1 MSSTAC
7 RSTSKVTKT
16 RAPKKAAQNKKIP
29 RKMKDMMD
37 SNAVWG
43 QRWFRNV
50 DHANGGEQGELD
62 LGSTSTSSAPTISK
76 SPSPDAIAVTDH
88 TTSMVARS
96 TTTVSA
102 PVDAAPLHHNLFSP
116 TDRHVTNNQGN
127 TNMYPTNLP
136 WDATNPSD
144 DYSTSYNLFAA
155 PYQTEQPYPDHT
167 TEHQHNNQPYS
178 FSTYDLYSYPV
189 YPTAPS
195 PIAPSSPASSEGW
208 SLSPI
213 RPLHEVEPITYGNVV
228 SGLSAYPPSSTPSS
242 LLTIPQP
249 QYHGAS
255 YPSAIHGQTSA
266 AVPQHIHPGSARA
279 DMSDYYHMQQ
289 PSHSDQMTGYQHFDS
304 SVHRRHVSPA
314 AHSRPVGLTPTSNH
328 HTVVHSTHPRLHGA
342 SPNPYSYP
350 PPQYSPS
357 TGPGDRFDSSYVQ
370 F

>member
-1 MSSTAC
+1 
-7 RSTSKVTKT
+7 
-16 RAPKKAAQNKKIP
+16 
-29 RKMKDMMD
+29 
-37 SNAVWG
+37 
-43 QRWFRNV
+43 
-50 DHANGGEQGELD
+50 
-62 LGSTSTSSAPTISK
+62 
-76 SPSPDAIAVTDH
+76 
-88 TTSMVARS
+88 MVARS

-102 PVDAAPLHHNLFSP
+102 PVDAAPLHHNLFPP

-127 TNMYPTNLP
+127 ANMYPTNLP

-189 YPTAPS
+189 YPTTPS

-213 RPLHEVEPITYGNVV
+213 RPVHEVEPITYGNVV
-228 SGLSAYPPSSTPSS
+228 SGLSAYPPSSTTSS
-242 LLTIPQP
+242 LLTIPQT

-255 YPSAIHGQTSA
+255 YPPAIHGQTSA

-289 PSHSDQMTGYQHFDS
+289 SSHLDQMTGYQHFDS

-328 HTVVHSTHPRLHGA
+328 HHSTHPRLHGA
-342 SPNPYSYP
+342 SPNPYPYP

-357 TGPGDRFDSSYVQ
+357 TGRGDRFDSSYVQ

>member
-1 MSSTAC
+1 MSSATC
-7 RSTSKVTKT
+7 RSTSKVTKP

-50 DHANGGEQGELD
+50 DHANGGQQGELD
-62 LGSTSTSSAPTISK
+62 LGSTSTSPAPAISK
-76 SPSPDAIAVTDH
+76 SPSPDAVAVTDP

-96 TTTVSA
+96 TTSVSA
-102 PVDAAPLHHNLFSP
+102 PVDAAFLHPNLFSP
-116 TDRHVTNNQGN
+116 ADRHLTNNQGN
-127 TNMYPTNLP
+127 LP
-136 WDATNPSD
+136 IWNATNPPD
-144 DYSTSYNLFAA
+144 DDSTSYNLFAA
-155 PYQTEQPYPDHT
+155 PYQTDQPYPDHT

-178 FSTYDLYSYPV
+178 FSTYDLYPYPV

-208 SLSPI
+208 TLSPI
-213 RPLHEVEPITYGNVV
+213 RPVHEVEPITYGNVV
-228 SGLSAYPPSSTPSS
+228 SGLSAFPPPSTTSS

-255 YPSAIHGQTSA
+255 YPSANHGQTSV
-266 AVPQHIHPGSARA
+266 AVPQHIHPGSARV

-289 PSHSDQMTGYQHFDS
+289 PPHLDQMSGYQRFDS
-304 SVHRRHVSPA
+304 SVHRRLVSPA

-328 HTVVHSTHPRLHGA
+328 HTAAHSTHPRLHGA
-342 SPNPYSYP
+342 SPNPYSYL
-350 PPQYSPS
+350 PPQYPPS
-357 TGPGDRFDSSYVQ
+357 TGRGDRFDSNYVQ